1 MRPTKVNDSSA
12 GGAKGATFTCLE
24 ENRRRFPSELK
35 EMFGIGVFLVDS
47 GENGNVRLTIFQLG
61 DGPSRSVG
69 ICWFIGVLQRQEYV
83 SSSFWLN
90 EEAERKKGRKSILQ
104 FPCNMAVGLCQLL

>member
-1 MRPTKVNDSSA
+1 MRPKKVNDLFA

-24 ENRRRFPSELK
+24 ENRRRFPSKFK

-47 GENGNVRLTIFQLG
+47 RENRNVRLPIFQFG
-61 DGPSRSVG
+61 DGPSGSVG
-69 ICWFIGVLQRQEYV
+69 IRWFIGVLKRQEYV
-83 SSSFWLN
+83 SSIFWLS
-90 EEAERKKGRKSILQ
+90 EEAERRERKSILQ